1 MKAAA
6 QHVAAVQVKTRA
18 IAIGIFWIGLC
29 VLLAARAPGF
39 FAFGNL
45 RDMAVTNAPSLIVA
59 IGMTLVIVAGEIDVS
74 VGSQF
79 AVASVVAASLAKT
92 GMPLVAVAGIT
103 AILGAVLGAVNGALV
118 VWLGVPSIVATLA
131 PMAFWRELLRWIT
144 QGAWVQG
151 LPAGFQ
157 WMGLG
162 QNAGEAAI
170 LGCAFAIFGA
180 FAWVMRYMQAGRAI
194 YATGSSRESARLAG
208 IPVAGVTFGVFIAMG
223 ALTGIAALLDS
234 VRFSEIQSNAGS
246 GLELKAIS
254 AVVIGG
260 ASITGGKGTLWG
272 TLLGAGVLAVI
283 APSLTFL
290 GVNAY
295 WEKAIQGAII
305 LGAIVLE
312 RAAVSRTVASAG

>member
-1 MKAAA
+1 MK
-6 QHVAAVQVKTRA
+6 QRA
-18 IAIGIFWIGLC
+18 IAIGVFWIGLC

-39 FAFGNL
+39 FAFENL
-45 RDMAVTNAPSLIVA
+45 RDVAVTNAPSLIVA

-79 AVASVVAASLAKT
+79 AVTSVVAASLAKT
-92 GMPLVAVAGIT
+92 GMPLAAVAVVT
-103 AILGAVLGAVNGALV
+103 AILGGALGAINGALV
-118 VWLGVPSIVATLA
+118 AWLGVPSIVATLA
-131 PMAFWRELLRWIT
+131 TMAFWRELLRWIT

-170 LGCAFAIFGA
+170 VCCAIAIFAA
-180 FAWVMRYMQAGRAI
+180 FAWALRYLQAGRAI

-208 IPVAGVTFGVFIAMG
+208 IPVAGVTLGVFIAMG

-260 ASITGGKGTLWG
+260 ASISGGKGSMWG
-272 TLLGAGVLAVI
+272 TLLGVSVLAVI

-312 RAAVSRTVASAG
+312 RVAMARTVASAA

>member
-1 MKAAA
+1 MPGAR
-6 QHVAAVQVKTRA
+6 VKQRA

-29 VLLAARAPGF
+29 VLLAARAPEF

-45 RDMAVTNAPSLIVA
+45 RDIAVTNAPSLIVA

-79 AVASVVAASLAKT
+79 AVASVLAASLAKT
-92 GMPLVAVAGIT
+92 GMPLAAVAAIT
-103 AILGAVLGAVNGALV
+103 AILGAALGAINGALV

-131 PMAFWRELLRWIT
+131 TMAFWRELLRWIT

-170 LGCAFAIFGA
+170 LVCAFAIFAA
-180 FAWVMRYMQAGRAI
+180 FAWALRYLQAGRAI

-208 IPVAGVTFGVFIAMG
+208 IPVTGVTFGVFIVMG

-260 ASITGGKGTLWG
+260 ASITGGKGTMWG

-312 RAAVSRTVASAG
+312 RAAVARTVASAG

>member
-1 MKAAA
+1 MK
-6 QHVAAVQVKTRA
+6 QRA
-18 IAIGIFWIGLC
+18 IAIGVFWIALC
-29 VLLAARAPGF
+29 VLLATQAPGF
-39 FAFGNL
+39 FAFENL
-45 RDMAVTNAPSLIVA
+45 RDVAVTNAPSLIVA
-59 IGMTLVIVAGEIDVS
+59 IGMTLVVIAGEIDVS

-92 GMPLVAVAGIT
+92 GMPLAAVAVAT
-103 AILGAVLGAVNGALV
+103 AVLGAVLGAINGALV

-131 PMAFWRELLRWIT
+131 TMAFWRELLRWIT

-157 WMGLG
+157 WLGLG

-170 LGCAFAIFGA
+170 LCCAIVIFAA
-180 FAWVMRYMQAGRAI
+180 FAWALRYLQAGRAI
-194 YATGSSRESARLAG
+194 YATGSSSESARLAG
-208 IPVAGVTFGVFIAMG
+208 IPVAGVTFGVFMAMG
-223 ALTGIAALLDS
+223 ALAGIAALLDS

-260 ASITGGKGTLWG
+260 ASITGGKGSMWG
-272 TLLGAGVLAVI
+272 TLLGASVLAVI

-312 RAAVSRTVASAG
+312 RAAAARTVASAG

>member
-1 MKAAA
+1 MKE
-6 QHVAAVQVKTRA
+6 RA
-18 IAIGIFWIGLC
+18 IAIGVFWTALGI
-29 VLLAARAPGF
+29 LLAARAPGF
-39 FAFGNL
+39 FAFENL
-45 RDMAVTNAPSLIVA
+45 RDVAVTNAPSLIVA
-59 IGMTLVIVAGEIDVS
+59 VGMTLVIVAGEIDVS

-79 AVASVVAASLAKT
+79 AVASVAAASLAKT
-92 GMPLVAVAGIT
+92 GMPLGAVAVVT
-103 AILGAVLGAVNGALV
+103 ALLGATLGAINGALV

-131 PMAFWRELLRWIT
+131 TMAFWRELLRWIT

-162 QNAGEAAI
+162 QDAGEAAI
-170 LGCAFAIFGA
+170 LCCALAIFAG
-180 FAWVMRYMQAGRAI
+180 FAWAVRYLQAGRAI
-194 YATGSSRESARLAG
+194 YATGSGRESARLAG

-223 ALTGIAALLDS
+223 ALTGVAALFDS

-260 ASITGGKGTLWG
+260 ASITGGKGSMWG
-272 TLLGAGVLAVI
+272 TLLGVGVLAVI

-312 RAAVSRTVASAG
+312 RAAASRTVASAA

>member
-1 MKAAA
+1 MK
-6 QHVAAVQVKTRA
+6 QRA
-18 IAIGIFWIGLC
+18 IAIGVFWVGLC
-29 VLLAARAPGF
+29 VLLAVRAPGF
-39 FAFGNL
+39 FAFENL
-45 RDMAVTNAPSLIVA
+45 RDVAVSNAPSLIVA

-79 AVASVVAASLAKT
+79 AVASVIAASLAKA
-92 GMPLVAVAGIT
+92 GAPIYAVAILT
-103 AILGAVLGAVNGALV
+103 ALAGAGFGAINGALV

-131 PMAFWRELLRWIT
+131 TMAFWRELLRWIT

-151 LPAGFQ
+151 LPPTFQ

-162 QNAGEAAI
+162 QGAGEAAI
-170 LGCAFAIFGA
+170 LGCAIALLIA
-180 FAWVMRYMQAGRAI
+180 FAWGLRHLQAGRGI
-194 YATGSSRESARLAG
+194 YAVGSNRESARLAG
-208 IPVAGVTFGVFIAMG
+208 IPVTGVSFGVFTLMG
-223 ALTGIAALLDS
+223 GLTGIAALLDS
-234 VRFSEIQSNAGS
+234 VRFSQIQSNAGM

-260 ASITGGKGTLWG
+260 ASIMGGRGSLWG
-272 TLLGAGVLAVI
+272 TLLGMGVLAVI

-312 RAAVSRTVASAG
+312 RAAAPLRKAQSSSRTVASAG

>member
-1 MKAAA
+1 MG
-6 QHVAAVQVKTRA
+6 R
-18 IAIGIFWIGLC
+18 WW
-29 VLLAARAPGF
+29 
-39 FAFGNL
+39 
-45 RDMAVTNAPSLIVA
+45 S
-59 IGMTLVIVAGEIDVS
+59 
-74 VGSQF
+74 
-79 AVASVVAASLAKT
+79 
-92 GMPLVAVAGIT
+92 
-103 AILGAVLGAVNGALV
+103 
-118 VWLGVPSIVATLA
+118 WLGVPSIVATLA
-131 PMAFWRELLRWIT
+131 TMAFWRELLRWIT

-170 LGCAFAIFGA
+170 LCCALAIFAGIRVGA
-180 FAWVMRYMQAGRAI
+180 PVSAGRARDLCDRVT
-194 YATGSSRESARLAG
+194 AANRPGSLEYRWRALRSASSLRWARLRA
-208 IPVAGVTFGVFIAMG
+208 V
-223 ALTGIAALLDS
+223 AALLDS

-260 ASITGGKGTLWG
+260 ASITGGKGSMWG
-272 TLLGAGVLAVI
+272 TLLGVGVLAVI

-312 RAAVSRTVASAG
+312 RAAASRTVASAA